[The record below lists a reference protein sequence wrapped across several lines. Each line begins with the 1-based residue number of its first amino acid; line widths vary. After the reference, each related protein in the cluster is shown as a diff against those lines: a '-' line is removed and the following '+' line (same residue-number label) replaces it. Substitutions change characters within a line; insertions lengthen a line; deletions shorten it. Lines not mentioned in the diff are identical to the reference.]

1 MASLKEIIQAT
12 KVLKKKKKDLI
23 ILHCTSDY
31 PAQLKDLNLNF
42 LKKLSKLGNPIGYS
56 DHSASIITPSVAVA
70 LGCKVIEKHFTISK
84 KLKGPDHQ
92 ASLEPEELT
101 RMIRYIRDTE
111 NIMGLKKKII
121 TDSEKKTKLLVRKS
135 IVASKDIKKGEK
147 FSKNNLL
154 TKRPGDGLSPFK
166 IKSLIG
172 KKSPKNYKKDQQI

>member
-1 MASLKEIIQAT
+1 
-12 KVLKKKKKDLI
+12 
-23 ILHCTSDY
+23 
-31 PAQLKDLNLNF
+31 
-42 LKKLSKLGNPIGYS
+42 
-56 DHSASIITPSVAVA
+56 
-70 LGCKVIEKHFTISK
+70 
-84 KLKGPDHQ
+84 
-92 ASLEPEELT
+92 
-101 RMIRYIRDTE
+101 
-111 NIMGLKKKII
+111 MGLKKKII